1 MCFVSWYSSGTEN
14 ATKPNA
20 IASSACF
27 SPIATE
33 GAVRQARQASGA
45 RRCRVTTRSRPA
57 EFGGRGRDVWPLAL
71 NVSSSL
77 MCATPPTTVHTSPLP
92 TLLPMTSCA

>member
-33 GAVRQARQASGA
+33 GEVRHA
-45 RRCRVTTRSRPA
+45 RRGSPRARACRVTRVGVGS
-57 EFGGRGRDVWPLAL
+57 FGVQGRNDLPNAQATYQQQ
-71 NVSSSL
+71 NTTSL
-77 MCATPPTTVHTSPLP
+77 LP

>member
-33 GAVRQARQASGA
+33 DAVRRAAGQ
-45 RRCRVTTRSRPA
+45 RRPSLSRHDA
-57 EFGGRGRDVWPLAL
+57 ESAG
-71 NVSSSL
+71 
-77 MCATPPTTVHTSPLP
+77 
-92 TLLPMTSCA
+92 

>member
-33 GAVRQARQASGA
+33 GEVRHARRGSPRARPLPRHAGHERGVQFRGA
-45 RRCRVTTRSRPA
+45 RTERPPKCPGDLPTT
-57 EFGGRGRDVWPLAL
+57 EH
-71 NVSSSL
+71 NVSPTYL
-77 MCATPPTTVHTSPLP
+77 ATYDVLRMSR
-92 TLLPMTSCA
+92 

>member
-27 SPIATE
+27 SPIAME
-33 GAVRQARQASGA
+33 GAVRHA
-45 RRCRVTTRSRPA
+45 RRGRPRCCASLSRHGKSRPSL
-57 EFGGRGRDVWPLAL
+57 GGEDGTPSAIHEEIRATTKNRTHVSPTYLATYEVL
-71 NVSSSL
+71 RMSR
-77 MCATPPTTVHTSPLP
+77 
-92 TLLPMTSCA
+92 

>member
-33 GAVRQARQASGA
+33 GAVRHARQASGA

-57 EFGGRGRDVWPLAL
+57 EFGGARTGLRTRACELL
-71 NVSSSL
+71 S
-77 MCATPPTTVHTSPLP
+77 MCATYQQQYTRLP
-92 TLLPMTSCA
+92 YLPSYL

>member
-33 GAVRQARQASGA
+33 GAVRQARQPAA
-45 RRCRVTTRSRPA
+45 PVVSRHDA
-57 EFGGRGRDVWPLAL
+57 GSALEFGGRGR
-71 NVSSSL
+71 NV
-77 MCATPPTTVHTSPLP
+77 
-92 TLLPMTSCA
+92 

>member
-33 GAVRQARQASGA
+33 GEVRHARRGSPRARPLPRHAGRSRQFRGA
-45 RRCRVTTRSRPA
+45 RTGPSKLPTT
-57 EFGGRGRDVWPLAL
+57 EH
-71 NVSSSL
+71 NVSPTYL
-77 MCATPPTTVHTSPLP
+77 ATYDVLRMSR
-92 TLLPMTSCA
+92 